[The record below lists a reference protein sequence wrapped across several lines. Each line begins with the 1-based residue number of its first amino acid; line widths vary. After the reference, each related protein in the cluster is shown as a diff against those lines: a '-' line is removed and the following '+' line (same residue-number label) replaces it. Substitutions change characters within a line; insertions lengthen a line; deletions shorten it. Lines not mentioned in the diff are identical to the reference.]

1 MSGRNTHVPGKGGPP
16 LALNLLW
23 PFLDVTFFYEKGIDT
38 GVSAVMGLV
47 YDWPVFGDLL
57 AQSFLALDM
66 TTSASDH
73 AFPPGSC
80 PVSCLE
86 MSALAL
92 QMPV

>member
-1 MSGRNTHVPGKGGPP
+1 MKKEVS
-16 LALNLLW
+16 
-23 PFLDVTFFYEKGIDT
+23 DT

-80 PVSCLE
+80 HLPRNVSF
-86 MSALAL
+86 SATNARLNNSPSL
-92 QMPV
+92 HSQGSLSS